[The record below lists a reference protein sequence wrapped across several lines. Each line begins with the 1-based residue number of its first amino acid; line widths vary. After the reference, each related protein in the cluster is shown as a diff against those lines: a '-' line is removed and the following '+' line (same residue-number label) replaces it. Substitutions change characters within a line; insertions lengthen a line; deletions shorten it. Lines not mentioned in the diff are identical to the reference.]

1 MSIGKKNLLVAF
13 QGLSGAYSD
22 LAAREVF
29 PGADTMPCPS
39 FEDALKVVEKGIASK
54 AIIPVENTIA
64 GRVAEIHQILSSTK
78 LQIVAEHFHR
88 VNHHLLVVKGAKVR
102 DLRSIYSHI
111 HALNQC
117 RKFTKNMKVNTI
129 FSADTAG
136 AAKDVSMLQDKTN
149 GAIASALAAK
159 IYNLSVIRSNI
170 EDVKNNVTRF
180 LVLGSDEAN
189 LTSKKKA
196 ILTSLVFYVRNVPA
210 AMHKALG
217 GFATNNVNMTKL
229 ESFMAHGSFR
239 QAQFYADIEGHPDEK
254 NVKLALE
261 ELSFFSKK
269 VKILGSYYAHPYRK
283 LHR

>member
-1 MSIGKKNLLVAF
+1 MGKNILVAF
-13 QGLSGAYSD
+13 QGLLGAYSD
-22 LAAREVF
+22 LAAREIF
-29 PGADTMPCPS
+29 PDTNTLPRPS
-39 FEDALKVVEKGIASK
+39 FEEALSAVEKNLADK
-54 AIIPVENTIA
+54 AVIPVENTIA

-78 LQIVAEHFHR
+78 LKIVAEHFHR
-88 VNHHLLVVKGAKVR
+88 VNHHLLAIKGTKIK
-102 DLRSIYSHI
+102 DLKNIYSHI

-117 RKFTKNMKVNTI
+117 RGFTKKLRAKTI

-136 AAKDVSMLQDKTN
+136 AAKDVSMLGKKVN
-149 GAIASALAAK
+149 GAIASKLAAK
-159 IYNLSVIRSNI
+159 IYDLSILRSNV
-170 EDVKNNVTRF
+170 EDVRHNVTRF
-180 LVLGSDEAN
+180 LVLGKNDPN
-189 LTSKKKA
+189 LVTKKKP

-229 ESFMAHGSFR
+229 ESFMIHGSFR

-283 LHR
+283 LNG